1 MRKILLAIIL
11 FGCQFTIFCQSF
23 SDDFENY
30 NAGDML
36 AATSS
41 DWATWTSAN
50 GGLDDVAV
58 SVANA
63 HSGTNS
69 IYFASTATGGGP
81 SDIILPFPGVLNVGQ
96 FNLEMWFYVN
106 ADQGAYFNLQGG
118 ANPGATWA
126 ADAFFLPGGI
136 AQFNSGGTLL
146 LAASYPENAWFKF
159 RMENNLS
166 TNTWEVFIDDVSQG
180 TYSNGSTQIASMD
193 IYPLSG
199 NQFYVDDVSYEFT
212 GYTLPVLNGAVTSIN
227 QMSGLLAGQSVN
239 PQVVVRNLGTTT
251 ITSFTLEISYNGTI
265 YNQNISGVTI
275 PSLGFYTVNFTE
287 SYSIV
292 AGLNQAVATISL
304 VNGSFVDDESIDD
317 TKSLNVNPIVP
328 APGKKVIAEEATGT
342 WCPWCVRGTVFMER
356 LSTTY
361 GNLYIGIAVH
371 NGDPMV
377 VAPYDAAIGTLIGGY
392 PSGVVDRGPE
402 YDPSQFEIP
411 FLERIQIAP
420 KAFITNGATWDATTR
435 TLQVSAT
442 TTFQET
448 VSGNYKIAVVLTED
462 DVTGTG
468 SQWNQAN
475 AYAGG
480 SNGNMGGYET
490 LPNPVPASQMSY
502 DHVARAISPSF
513 AGLPNAYTGM
523 MNLGNAS
530 THNFTFTL
538 PTTWEEDL
546 MHIVAMVIAP
556 DGTIDNAFSASLNA
570 AIENGFVS
578 GTNVVGMTSLS
589 SVEEELTIYPNPTNN
604 QCNINMH
611 LINGTKLSVEIYSL
625 DGKKLVS
632 KDYGTLSG
640 DFILPINMSEWA
652 NGMYHA
658 RIIRDGVAIARTIIK
673 E

>member
-1 MRKILLAIIL
+1 
-11 FGCQFTIFCQSF
+11 
-23 SDDFENY
+23 
-30 NAGDML
+30 
-36 AATSS
+36 
-41 DWATWTSAN
+41 
-50 GGLDDVAV
+50 
-58 SVANA
+58 
-63 HSGTNS
+63 
-69 IYFASTATGGGP
+69 
-81 SDIILPFPGVLNVGQ
+81 
-96 FNLEMWFYVN
+96 
-106 ADQGAYFNLQGG
+106 
-118 ANPGATWA
+118 
-126 ADAFFLPGGI
+126 
-136 AQFNSGGTLL
+136 
-146 LAASYPENAWFKF
+146 
-159 RMENNLS
+159 
-166 TNTWEVFIDDVSQG
+166 
-180 TYSNGSTQIASMD
+180 
-193 IYPLSG
+193 
-199 NQFYVDDVSYEFT
+199 
-212 GYTLPVLNGAVTSIN
+212 
-227 QMSGLLAGQSVN
+227 
-239 PQVVVRNLGTTT
+239 
-251 ITSFTLEISYNGTI
+251 
-265 YNQNISGVTI
+265 
-275 PSLGFYTVNFTE
+275 
-287 SYSIV
+287 
-292 AGLNQAVATISL
+292 
-304 VNGSFVDDESIDD
+304 
-317 TKSLNVNPIVP
+317 
-328 APGKKVIAEEATGT
+328 
-342 WCPWCVRGTVFMER
+342 MER